1 MAKFEVRGI
10 GDVISAFESIASIP
24 SSVMK
29 EILNA
34 QADVVT
40 AAQQRAAPRNM
51 GTLSASIK
59 KKSPR
64 ITYDGGYIMV
74 APEGIHHSN
83 KSGRSRYRNR
93 GGRSRGETRNA
104 EVAFIHE
111 YGAPGRNSPAS
122 SGCSEPTTIAKLQP
136 PLPERK
142 SFSTGSHRAGSNF

>member
-29 EILNA
+29 EILNT

-40 AAQQRAAPRNM
+40 VAQQRAAPRNM

-111 YGAPGRNSPAS
+111 YGAPGRNIPGQQWMLRANNNCEAATTAAGEKEFFDWLAS
-122 SGCSEPTTIAKLQP
+122 RGL
-136 PLPERK
+136 
-142 SFSTGSHRAGSNF
+142 

>member
-51 GTLSASIK
+51 GTLSESIK

-64 ITYDGGYIMV
+64 ITYDGAI
-74 APEGIHHSN
+74 SW
-83 KSGRSRYRNR
+83 
-93 GGRSRGETRNA
+93 
-104 EVAFIHE
+104 
-111 YGAPGRNSPAS
+111 
-122 SGCSEPTTIAKLQP
+122 
-136 PLPERK
+136 
-142 SFSTGSHRAGSNF
+142 

>member
-10 GDVISAFESIASIP
+10 GDVISAFESIANIP

-111 YGAPGRNSPAS
+111 YGAPGRNIPGQQWMLSCLLYTSPS
-122 SGCSEPTTIAKLQP
+122 PRDS
-136 PLPERK
+136 
-142 SFSTGSHRAGSNF
+142 

>member
-51 GTLSASIK
+51 GTLSESIK

-74 APEGIHHSN
+74 APKAYTTATRAVEAGTAIVAAGAGV
-83 KSGRSRYRNR
+83 KPGMQRSP
-93 GGRSRGETRNA
+93 SSTSTA
-104 EVAFIHE
+104 HPAAI
-111 YGAPGRNSPAS
+111 SPAS

>member
-10 GDVISAFESIASIP
+10 GDVISAFESIANIP

-51 GTLSASIK
+51 GKLSASIK

-64 ITYDGGYIMV
+64 IT
-74 APEGIHHSN
+74 
-83 KSGRSRYRNR
+83 
-93 GGRSRGETRNA
+93 
-104 EVAFIHE
+104 
-111 YGAPGRNSPAS
+111 
-122 SGCSEPTTIAKLQP
+122 
-136 PLPERK
+136 
-142 SFSTGSHRAGSNF
+142 